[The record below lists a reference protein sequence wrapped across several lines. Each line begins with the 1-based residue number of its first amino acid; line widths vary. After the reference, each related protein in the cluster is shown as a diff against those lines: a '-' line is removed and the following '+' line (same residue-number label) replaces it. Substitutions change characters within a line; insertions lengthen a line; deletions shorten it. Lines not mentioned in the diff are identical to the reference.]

1 MPGLRAP
8 KAGIPTG
15 VRRQASK
22 SGELTTVDAMLY
34 LFLKSFHLAAVLA
47 WVGGMLTLSVLLG
60 AFGKDAPARGPHEQ
74 GLLAAFYRWDR
85 RVTTPALGLVWV
97 LGIALALMSGWY
109 NAPWLWL
116 KVAIVFVL
124 SGLHGTQSATLR
136 RLVSGAAPQ
145 QPARVRRTAGAVIV
159 AITAI
164 ALLVIF
170 KPWGAV

>member
-1 MPGLRAP
+1 
-8 KAGIPTG
+8 
-15 VRRQASK
+15 
-22 SGELTTVDAMLY
+22 MLY

-60 AFGKDAPARGPHEQ
+60 ALDKDAPARGPHEQ
-74 GLLAAFYRWDR
+74 GLLAASYRWDR
-85 RVTTPALGLVWV
+85 RATTLGLVWV

-124 SGLHGTQSATLR
+124 SGLLGNQFATMQ

-145 QPARVRRTAGAVIV
+145 QPARVRRTARAVIV